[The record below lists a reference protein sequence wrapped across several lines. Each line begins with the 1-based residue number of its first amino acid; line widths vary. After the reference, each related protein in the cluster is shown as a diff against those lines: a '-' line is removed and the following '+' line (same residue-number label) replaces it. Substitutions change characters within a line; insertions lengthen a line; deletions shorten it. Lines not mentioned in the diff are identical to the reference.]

1 MIKCLQLVLALLIIS
16 LVLVLLGWLGASIWG
31 VALFGSVPVLPV
43 VLSLLV
49 AILAWVVL
57 ISVCA
62 FFLNRGK
69 TDGVQAGVAVKKDNP

>member
-1 MIKCLQLVLALLIIS
+1 MIKFLQWILALLIMS

-31 VALFGSVPVLPV
+31 VSLFGSVSVLSV

-62 FFLNRGK
+62 FFLNKGK
-69 TDGVQAGVAVKKDNP
+69 TSGDQDGLVHPKRTD